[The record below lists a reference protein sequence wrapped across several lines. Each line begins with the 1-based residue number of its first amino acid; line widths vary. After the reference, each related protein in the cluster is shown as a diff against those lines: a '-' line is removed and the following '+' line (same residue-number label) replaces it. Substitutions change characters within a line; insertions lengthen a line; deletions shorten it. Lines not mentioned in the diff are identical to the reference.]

1 MTQDLLSELE
11 FEFSIKQSNNMD
23 VTHILLNF
31 DGQAVL
37 WDEEEAEDIV
47 VARINGL
54 RIDIALARKS
64 FKNLQDLFDSIS
76 SDVSDLGSH
85 ILSDNNCYVEAFS
98 PSEKEETICNAI
110 IYIEEII
117 VNKNYRG
124 KGIGKEMLKRMSAI
138 MDMNNALVALKAV
151 PIVDEKT
158 EERTNKLKNKLKHF
172 YARLG
177 FNHSGE
183 HFMVKDARDCH
194 TQKMRMLANEGVNP
208 EQ

>member
-1 MTQDLLSELE
+1 MTPDLLSELE
-11 FEFSIKQSNNMD
+11 YEFSIKQSDNMD
-23 VTHILLNF
+23 LTHILLNF
-31 DGQAVL
+31 NGQAEL

-47 VARINGL
+47 VARINGV

-64 FKNLQDLFDSIS
+64 FENLQDLFDSIS

-98 PSEKEETICNAI
+98 PSEKEETICNALI
-110 IYIEEII
+110 FIEELI
-117 VNKNYRG
+117 VNKKFRN

-138 MDMNNALVALKAV
+138 VDMNNALVALKAV
-151 PIVDEKT
+151 PIVDDKT
-158 EERTNKLKNKLKHF
+158 EVRTNKLTNKLKHF
-172 YARLG
+172 YTQLG

-183 HFMVKDARDCH
+183 HFMVKDARDCY
-194 TQKMRMLANEGVNP
+194 TQRMRMLANEGVNP